1 MNKKFKIKISS
12 ILLLL
17 LLILTFVSCSKT
29 DKETVL
35 SSNVSED
42 IQAEETEV
50 KLALEKGHNYLSEND
65 FENAKLTY
73 EKAISMDKLNKDIYL
88 EIKDKYVEL
97 SRFDDALYF
106 IQLAINN
113 NSDSENMKAIA
124 NDIKFNLATPIFSK
138 DLYEGDSF
146 TLPTE
151 LTTKINNEDITI
163 PVTWNN
169 SIVDTSTTGTF
180 SFIGTNK
187 EYNREFNA
195 TINVLPPV
203 LDEEYA
209 FVKNI
214 YTSNGKTYVDVD
226 LVEFLRGDNALSAA
240 IEDNANVININD
252 DGVKFINNGY
262 YIRDKSHSITTY
274 EVNENSIFSLT
285 EYRDIATVENNFA
298 GDRLKQVPVSYN
310 KLESYIE
317 SNTTEFND
325 HLISNTNPRSVLFL
339 IKFKNN
345 IVYDISFVFTP

>member
-1 MNKKFKIKISS
+1 MNKKFKIKIPS

-106 IQLAINN
+106 IQLAINDS
-113 NSDSENMKAIA
+113 SDSENMKAIA
-124 NDIKFNLATPIFSK
+124 NDIKSNLATPIFNK

-151 LTTKINNEDITI
+151 LATKINNEDITI

-169 SIVDTSTTGTF
+169 SIVDTSTTGTL
-180 SFIGTNK
+180 SFTGTNK

-209 FVKNI
+209 FVKSI
-214 YTSNGKTYVDVD
+214 YTSSGKTYVDLD
-226 LVEFLRGDNALSAA
+226 LVEFLRADEALKAA
-240 IEDNANVININD
+240 IEDNLSWVGTNE
-252 DGVKFINNGY
+252 DGSKFLPDSY
-262 YIRDKSHSITTY
+262 YIRDNFHSIVTY
-274 EVNENSIFSLT
+274 EVGKASTFNLADYYVNPNSTLN
-285 EYRDIATVENNFA
+285 ATA
-298 GDRLKQVPVSYN
+298 LSPVSYD
-310 KLESYIE
+310 KFESYVKE
-317 SNTTEFND
+317 NQGNRFTFC
-325 HLISNTNPRSVLFL
+325 L

-345 IVYDISFVFTP
+345 IVYDISYVYTP